1 MVNLDLYRV
10 FCKVAKCGSLT
21 KAAEELYISQPAV
34 SQAIKQL
41 ESQLGTTLFNR
52 THKGMELSVHG
63 GAQIIREV
71 EEALELLDEAE
82 NKLMELKNTA
92 TGVIRIG
99 ASDTIFE
106 YFLAGKLVE
115 YHEKFPAV
123 KFELL
128 SDISP
133 KTVEQLKTNKCDI
146 GFLNLPIREDDGIV
160 ISSNVMYLNDVF
172 VANEHFSELKN
183 KVVPLREL
191 EKYPLLLMD
200 PSTVARRAI
209 TNFAKSMGV
218 DFRPDIEVSS
228 WDLMKR
234 LAKKGMGIGC
244 IPREYAEREL
254 VEKQSLFEVRTDPAL
269 PVRSVGMALPKG
281 VPVPYALREF
291 IKLFDEKKEPA
302 EEA

>member
-41 ESQLGTTLFNR
+41 ENQLNTTLFNR
-52 THKGMELSVHG
+52 THKGMELSATG
-63 GAQIIREV
+63 GQQIIKNV
-71 EEALELLDEAE
+71 ERALDLLDEAE

-92 TGVIRIG
+92 TGTIRIG

-106 YFLAGKLVE
+106 YFLAEKLAQ
-115 YHEKFPAV
+115 YHEKYPAV

-128 SDISP
+128 SDVSP

-146 GFLNLPIREDDGIV
+146 GFLNLPITPDEEIIV
-160 ISSNVMYLNDVF
+160 SSNVMHLNDVF
-172 VANEHFSELKN
+172 IANERFTELKD
-183 KVVPLREL
+183 KVIPLREL
-191 EKYPLLLMD
+191 EEYPLILMD
-200 PSTVARRAI
+200 GSTVARKAI
-209 TNFAKSMGV
+209 TNFAQGMGV
-218 DFRPDIEVSS
+218 NFQPAIEVSS

-244 IPREYAEREL
+244 VPREYAQREL
-254 VEKQSLFEVRTDPAL
+254 VEKQSLFEINTAPAL

-281 VPVPYALREF
+281 VPVPFALREF
-291 IKLFDEKKEPA
+291 IKLFDENYKK
-302 EEA
+302 

>member
-63 GAQIIREV
+63 GAQIIKDV
-71 EEALELLDEAE
+71 EKALELLDEAE
-82 NKLMELKNTA
+82 NKLMDLKNTA

-106 YFLAGKLVE
+106 YFLADKLVE

-146 GFLNLPIREDDGIV
+146 GFLNLPIQEDDGIV
-160 ISSNVMYLNDVF
+160 ISSNVMYLHDVF
-172 VANEHFSELKN
+172 VANDRFSELKD

-191 EKYPLLLMD
+191 EGYPLLLMD
-200 PSTVARRAI
+200 SSTVARKAI
-209 TNFAKSMGV
+209 SNFARSMGV
-218 DFRPDIEVSS
+218 NFHPDIEVSS
-228 WDLMKR
+228 WDFMKR

-244 IPREYAEREL
+244 IPREYAQREL
-254 VEKQSLFEVRTDPAL
+254 VEKRSLFEVKTDPAL

-291 IKLFDEKKEPA
+291 IKLFEEKKA
-302 EEA
+302 GSDA

>member
-10 FCKVAKCGSLT
+10 FYKVAKCGSLT
-21 KAAEELYISQPAV
+21 KAAEDLYISQPAV

-41 ESQLGTTLFNR
+41 ESQLNTTLFNR
-52 THKGMELSVHG
+52 THRGMELSVHG
-63 GAQIIREV
+63 GAQIIKNV
-71 EEALELLDEAE
+71 EKALELLDGAE

-92 TGVIRIG
+92 TGTIRIG

-106 YFLAGKLVE
+106 YFLAEKLVE

-133 KTVEQLKTNKCDI
+133 KTVEQLKSNKCDI
-146 GFLNLPIREDDGIV
+146 GFLNLPIQEDDAIV

-172 VANEHFSELKN
+172 VANEHYSELMDR
-183 KVVPLREL
+183 VVPLRKLTE
-191 EKYPLLLMD
+191 YPMLLMD
-200 PSTVARRAI
+200 TTTVSRKAI
-209 TNFAKSMGV
+209 TNFASSLGIN
-218 DFRPDIEVSS
+218 FRPDIEVSS

-244 IPREYAEREL
+244 IPREYAQKEL
-254 VEKQSLFEVRTDPAL
+254 VEHQSLFEVKTEPSL
-269 PVRSVGMALPKG
+269 PVRSVGMALVKG
-281 VPVPYALREF
+281 AHIPFALREF
-291 IKLFDEKKEPA
+291 IKLFETDDKE
-302 EEA
+302 EV

>member
-41 ESQLGTTLFNR
+41 ESQLNTTLFNR
-52 THKGMELSVHG
+52 THRGMELSAHG
-63 GAQIIREV
+63 GKQIIKNV
-71 EEALELLDEAE
+71 EKALQLLDEAE
-82 NKLMELKNTA
+82 NKLSDLKNTA
-92 TGVIRIG
+92 TGTIRIG

-133 KTVEQLKTNKCDI
+133 KTVEQLKANKCDI
-146 GFLNLPIREDDGIV
+146 GFLNLPIQEDEGII

-172 VANEHFSELKN
+172 VANEKYAELKD
-183 KVVPLREL
+183 KTVPLRKVAE
-191 EKYPLLLMD
+191 YPMILMD
-200 PSTVARRAI
+200 SSTVARKAI
-209 TNFAKSMGV
+209 TNFALSIGIN
-218 DFRPDIEVSS
+218 FHPDIEVSS

-234 LAKKGMGIGC
+234 LAKNGMGVGC
-244 IPREYAEREL
+244 VPREYAQREL
-254 VEKQSLFEVRTDPAL
+254 VEKHSLFEVKTEPSL

-281 VPVPYALREF
+281 APISFALREF
-291 IKLFDEKKEPA
+291 IKLFEDEEKEDN
-302 EEA
+302 

>member
-41 ESQLGTTLFNR
+41 ENQLNTTLFDR

-63 GAQIIREV
+63 GKQIIKSV
-71 EEALELLDEAE
+71 EKALELLDEAE
-82 NKLMELKNTA
+82 NRLAELKNTA

-99 ASDTIFE
+99 ATDTIFE
-106 YFLAGKLVE
+106 YFLAEKLVA

-146 GFLNLPIREDDGIV
+146 GFLNLPIPEDEEIV

-172 VANEHFSELKN
+172 VANERFAELKN
-183 KVVPLREL
+183 RVVSLREL
-191 EKYPLLLMD
+191 EEYPMLLMD
-200 PSTVARRAI
+200 SATVARKAI
-209 TNFAKSMGV
+209 TNFSHSMGV
-218 DFRPDIEVSS
+218 NFHPEIEVSS

-234 LAKKGMGIGC
+234 LVKKGMGIGC
-244 IPREYAEREL
+244 IPREYAQREL
-254 VEKQSLFEVRTDPAL
+254 VEKQSLFEIKTDPAL

-281 VPVPYALREF
+281 VPVPFALREF
-291 IKLFDEKKEPA
+291 VRLFDKAPGGEGE
-302 EEA
+302 

>member
-1 MVNLDLYRV
+1 MVDLDLYRV

-41 ESQLGTTLFNR
+41 ESQLNTTLFNR

-63 GAQIIREV
+63 GAQIIKNV
-71 EEALELLDEAE
+71 ERALELLDEAE
-82 NKLMELKNTA
+82 NKLMDLKNTA

-106 YFLAGKLVE
+106 YFLAEKLVE

-146 GFLNLPIREDDGIV
+146 GFLNLPIPEDEGIV

-172 VANEHFSELKN
+172 VANERFAELKD
-183 KVVPLREL
+183 KTVSLREL
-191 EKYPLLLMD
+191 QGYPLLLMD
-200 PSTVARRAI
+200 PSTVARKAI
-209 TNFAKSMGV
+209 TNFAHSVGV
-218 DFRPDIEVSS
+218 NFHPDIEVSS

-234 LAKKGMGIGC
+234 LAKRGMGIGC
-244 IPREYAEREL
+244 IPREYAMREL
-254 VEKQSLFEVRTDPAL
+254 EEKHSLFEVKTDPVL

-281 VPVPYALREF
+281 VPAPYALREF
-291 IKLFDEKKEPA
+291 IKLFIAQGELAGE
-302 EEA
+302 